1 VRRVQTTTLQTSPMT
16 EAVRRRL
23 LTFVLLAVL
32 VWYTVVV
39 PAPAGAVFVR
49 RAGGGPA
56 DAEER
61 DADDDAPALTTTASA
76 DTPIEDLDWPDFING

>member
-1 VRRVQTTTLQTSPMT
+1 MRDLQTSLLR

-23 LTFVLLAVL
+23 LAFVLLAVL

-39 PAPAGAVFVR
+39 PAPAGALYVR
-49 RAGGGPA
+49 RAGGGPL

-61 DADDDAPALTTTASA
+61 DAEQPAPRHAPTASA

>member
-1 VRRVQTTTLQTSPMT
+1 MRDLQTPRLA

-39 PAPAGAVFVR
+39 PAPAGAFFVR
-49 RAGGGPA
+49 GAGGGPL

-61 DADDDAPALTTTASA
+61 DAEGVAPSPAA
-76 DTPIEDLDWPDFING
+76 DTPIEDLDWPEYI

>member
-1 VRRVQTTTLQTSPMT
+1 MVEVQTKSLPTLPLT

-23 LTFVLLAVL
+23 LAFVLLAVL

-39 PAPAGAVFVR
+39 PAPPAPFVR
-49 RAGGGPA
+49 RSGGGPR

-61 DADDDAPALTTTASA
+61 DADHERAPRPPA
-76 DTPIEDLDWPDFING
+76 EDLDWPEYIDG

>member
-1 VRRVQTTTLQTSPMT
+1 MVEVRTKSLPASPLT
-16 EAVRRRL
+16 DAVRRRL

-39 PAPAGAVFVR
+39 PAPAAPFVR
-49 RAGGGPA
+49 RAGGGPR

-61 DADDDAPALTTTASA
+61 DADTARPAAP
-76 DTPIEDLDWPDFING
+76 PVEDLDWPEYING

>member
-1 VRRVQTTTLQTSPMT
+1 MRDVQTLPLP

-39 PAPAGAVFVR
+39 PAPAGALYVR
-49 RAGGGPA
+49 RAGGGPS

-61 DADDDAPALTTTASA
+61 DAGQAAAPRPEA
-76 DTPIEDLDWPDFING
+76 DTPVDDLDWPEFIDG

>member
-1 VRRVQTTTLQTSPMT
+1 MRDVQTSLQTILLT

-39 PAPAGAVFVR
+39 PAPAGAFVAR
-49 RAGGGPA
+49 RSGGGPS

-61 DADDDAPALTTTASA
+61 DAPDPAPARPPAAAA
-76 DTPIEDLDWPDFING
+76 DTPIQDLDWPDFING

>member
-1 VRRVQTTTLQTSPMT
+1 
-16 EAVRRRL
+16 

-39 PAPAGAVFVR
+39 PAPAGAFVVR
-49 RAGGGPA
+49 RGGGGPS

-61 DADDDAPALTTTASA
+61 DAADPAADPAAARPPAA